1 MKIQYL
7 GMYLLCGWSLFF
19 TYPVYAEHVM
29 QANSLAANSLSL
41 DEAIELSIQ
50 KQPLLQSFE
59 AAAKASRRSAVAEA
73 QLPDPKVKLGIIN
86 LPATNSDAFRFDRE
100 PMTMTSIGLEQ
111 EMVPQAKR
119 EAVAKYLDAEAR
131 QYETEQLAN
140 QRSIQKAVA
149 IAWLE
154 TYAAQH
160 KSALYHDI
168 IETMQAEREAG
179 LGSASAG
186 AKPLSDILKLDAQL
200 ASARDKALM
209 ARLEEKKARAGLA
222 RWLGDDANRQ
232 LSDKMHLYTPP
243 SLKLSMQEQRSQLE
257 ANPELMSALQQEV
270 VAVSDLDRAQLGKLS
285 NWSWE
290 VGYGKRFAAGS
301 DMVTVQV
308 AFELQT
314 DRAHRQDQR
323 SAEKQ
328 LLLDRARKLTQDRRL
343 ELMAALESARADWE
357 ISEAREQEHQHRL
370 IPAADARLKLL
381 EAGYRA
387 GKSNLAEVWEAKR
400 TVLEIQIEHLNI
412 LTERQRAAINLAFLL
427 NDEHFF
433 TAPSTTGGRP

>member
-1 MKIQYL
+1 MK
-7 GMYLLCGWSLFF
+7 
-19 TYPVYAEHVM
+19 
-29 QANSLAANSLSL
+29 
-41 DEAIELSIQ
+41 
-50 KQPLLQSFE
+50 
-59 AAAKASRRSAVAEA
+59 
-73 QLPDPKVKLGIIN
+73 
-86 LPATNSDAFRFDRE
+86 
-100 PMTMTSIGLEQ
+100 
-111 EMVPQAKR
+111 
-119 EAVAKYLDAEAR
+119 
-131 QYETEQLAN
+131 LAN

-154 TYAAQH
+154 TYAAQQ